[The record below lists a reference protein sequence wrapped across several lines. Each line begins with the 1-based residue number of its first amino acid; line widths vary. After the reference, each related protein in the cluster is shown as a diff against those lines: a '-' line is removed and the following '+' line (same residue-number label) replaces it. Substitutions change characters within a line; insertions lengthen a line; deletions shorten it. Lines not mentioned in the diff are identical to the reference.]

1 MFHLFFT
8 KKYFHKYY
16 YIIICEKNQV
26 LNEIFLK
33 NTKFSYIFISDLSKS
48 PCKIGENM
56 IQCSCSKENQAR
68 KPFAAA
74 RRTVLNIKI
83 KEISTEAL
91 AYLGDSVI
99 ELKVRE
105 LLVERGIGG
114 SGELNR
120 QSLSFV
126 KATAQAAAMRRIIP
140 MLSEEEE
147 AVFKRGRNMSSGNVP
162 KSATMSEYR
171 TATGMEVLFGYLHLT
186 GQRERIDLLF
196 DAAYGSEEENEI

>member
-1 MFHLFFT
+1 M

-16 YIIICEKNQV
+16 YIIICGKNQV

-33 NTKFSYIFISDLSKS
+33 NTKFSCIFISDFSKS
-48 PCKIGENM
+48 PCKTGENM

-68 KPFAAA
+68 KTFVAA

-186 GQRERIDLLF
+186 GHRERIDLLF
-196 DAAYGSEEENEI
+196 NAAYGSEEENEI